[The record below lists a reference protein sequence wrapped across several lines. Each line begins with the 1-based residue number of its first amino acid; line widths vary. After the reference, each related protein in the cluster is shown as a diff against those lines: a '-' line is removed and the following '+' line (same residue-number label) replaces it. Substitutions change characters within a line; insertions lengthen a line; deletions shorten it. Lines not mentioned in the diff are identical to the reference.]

1 MSLISLLAATGLAAV
16 HLLAGHLKLLHV
28 TPRSIWLSAAG
39 GISVSYVFLHL
50 LPELANGQ
58 TVIKESTQGFI
69 GFFEH
74 HAYLLA
80 LFGLAL
86 FYGLE
91 RAAKKSRSQRA
102 AQEFE
107 EVPSPQVFCIHI
119 VSFSLYN
126 MLVGYLLVQKSMSP
140 RELGFFF
147 FAMAVHFL
155 VNDYGLRE
163 HYKSMYVSPGRW
175 ILSLS
180 VLLGVGI
187 GVAFEVSELAISIL
201 VAFLAGGIILNVLK
215 EELPE
220 ERQSRFSAF
229 LTGCILYSILL
240 LAA

>member
-1 MSLISLLAATGLAAV
+1 MYLLTLLAASGLALV
-16 HLLAGHLKLLHV
+16 HLLAGHLSLLRI

-50 LPELANGQ
+50 LPELADGQ
-58 TVIKESTQGFI
+58 AVIEESTGGFLS
-69 GFFEH
+69 FLEH

-80 LFGLAL
+80 LSGLAL

-91 RAAKKSRSQRA
+91 RAAKKSRSERA
-102 AQEFE
+102 AGAIED
-107 EVPSPQVFCIHI
+107 VPSPLVFAIHI

-126 MLVGYLLVQKSMSP
+126 MLVGYLLVHQFMSL

-163 HYKSMYVSPGRW
+163 HYKSMYAWPGRW

-180 VLLGVGI
+180 VLLGLALGL
-187 GVAFEVSELAISIL
+187 AFELSELAISML

-229 LTGCILYSILL
+229 LIGSVLYSTLL
-240 LAA
+240 LAI